1 MKVEPVSSSCKMRG
15 KPSRFFPREN
25 TATRVDKSTDAG
37 VGGANHG
44 AAEFNAAKNGVVV
57 VMNRF
62 RTFAEPAVIAHIDH
76 DLRTVADELPGV
88 PGDGVFETDQ
98 GNDSDSV
105 TVLLKDEWFKR
116 RAGGEVLLNDA
127 TGDPFEER
135 KFAAERDVFPKPE
148 QGELFDETDRSRFHP
163 SSG

>member
-1 MKVEPVSSSCKMRG
+1 
-15 KPSRFFPREN
+15 
-25 TATRVDKSTDAG
+25 
-37 VGGANHG
+37 
-44 AAEFNAAKNGVVV
+44 
-57 VMNRF
+57 MNRF

-88 PGDGVFETDQ
+88 PGDCVFETDQ

-135 KFAAERDVFPKPE
+135 KFAAERDVFPKRNKVNFSMRLI
-148 QGELFDETDRSRFHP
+148 GRGFTLIRVIVL
-163 SSG
+163 